1 MTTTNFD
8 AYTRS
13 LDLLRALVPILAKLA
28 ARDTDLTEQMRRA
41 AQSTTQNISEGNRRL
56 GRDRANRFRCACGS
70 ADEVRACLDI
80 ALALAYLD
88 REVVALALELA
99 DRVVAMTFKL
109 ARG

>member
-1 MTTTNFD
+1 MPTTFD

-13 LDLLRALVPILAKLA
+13 LDLLRALVPVFAKTGA
-28 ARDTDLTEQMRRA
+28 SDTDLTDQMRRA
-41 AQSTTQNISEGNRRL
+41 AQSTTQNISEGNRRT

-80 ALALAYLD
+80 ALALGYLE
-88 REVVALALELA
+88 REHVAVALDLV

-109 ARG
+109 SRG